1 MDCFRQIYRL
11 IRSPFQRTQHRVLEI
26 GPPTNFRKEELPSFF
41 ADDDAI
47 TLHSRTALEKDAI
60 VSTTEQEPS
69 TRDKIKSQVRRLS
82 VKMSRPLSEAESS
95 GVMANER

>member
-11 IRSPFQRTQHRVLEI
+11 VKSPFTRTKHRVLEI

-47 TLHSRTALEKDAI
+47 TLHSRTVLEKDAI
-60 VSTTEQEPS
+60 VQTTEEEPS
-69 TRDKIKSQVRRLS
+69 KRERIRSHVRRLS
-82 VKMSRPLSEAESS
+82 VKVSRPLVDTE
-95 GVMANER
+95 

>member
-11 IRSPFQRTQHRVLEI
+11 IRNPFTRPQRRVLEI

-60 VSTTEQEPS
+60 VKTTEQERS
-69 TRDKIKSQVRRLS
+69 TRDRIKSQVRRLS
-82 VKMSRPLSEAESS
+82 VKMSRPLVDA
-95 GVMANER
+95 V

>member
-11 IRSPFQRTQHRVLEI
+11 VKSPFQRTNHRVLEI
-26 GPPTNFRKEELPSFF
+26 GPPKDFRKERLPSFF

-60 VSTTEQEPS
+60 VQATEQEPS
-69 TRDKIKSQVRRLS
+69 TRGRIRSQVRRLS
-82 VKMSRPLSEAESS
+82 VKVSRPLIDTE
-95 GVMANER
+95 